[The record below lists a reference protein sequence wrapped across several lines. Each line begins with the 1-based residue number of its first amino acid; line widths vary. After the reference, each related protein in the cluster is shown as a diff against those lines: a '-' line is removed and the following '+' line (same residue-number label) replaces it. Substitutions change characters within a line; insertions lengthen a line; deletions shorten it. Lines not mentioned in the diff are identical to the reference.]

1 MTKHRT
7 FSPEFKAQVVLA
19 VISGSK
25 STAEVCREH
34 QLKPDLFSKW
44 KAAFLQNASQVFQR
58 DDPVDPN
65 QAHIAE
71 LERMIGRLTLELE
84 VTKKASTLL
93 RSAANGNET

>member
-25 STAEVCREH
+25 SAAEVCREH

-44 KAAFLQNASQVFQR
+44 KAAFLQNASKVFQR
-58 DDPVDPN
+58 DDNVDPN

-93 RSAANGNET
+93 RSTVNGNGT